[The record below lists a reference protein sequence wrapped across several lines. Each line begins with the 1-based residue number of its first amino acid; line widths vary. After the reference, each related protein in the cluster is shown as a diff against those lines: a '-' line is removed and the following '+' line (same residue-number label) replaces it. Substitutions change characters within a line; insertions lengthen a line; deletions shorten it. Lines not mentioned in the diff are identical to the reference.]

1 MNAPID
7 PLATSPAVVP
17 TDPTNRYDAPPGP
30 SCFACSGYHGSV
42 TQGLLCLQLAL
53 RANRRRVGDLEATLR
68 DVDNEIATGHD
79 MTAREAIA
87 KALGTVD
94 AGRLASLA
102 PSAFLAGP
110 VLVDTVS
117 KWECPDAWHKMP
129 GVPGVISYCPTCT
142 LELEQ
147 RRVSK

>member
-1 MNAPID
+1 MSTID

-17 TDPTNRYDAPPGP
+17 TDPTNKYDAPPGP

-42 TQGLLCLQLAL
+42 NQGLLCLQLAL

-68 DVDNEIATGHD
+68 DVDHEIATGHD
-79 MTAREAIA
+79 MAAREAIA
-87 KALGTVD
+87 KALGTV
-94 AGRLASLA
+94 G
-102 PSAFLAGP
+102 AGP

-117 KWECPDAWHKMP
+117 TWACPDAWHKMP

-147 RRVSK
+147 RRASK

>member
-1 MNAPID
+1 MSNPID

-17 TDPTNRYDAPPGP
+17 TDPTNKYDAPPGP
-30 SCFACSGYHGSV
+30 SCFACGGYHGSV
-42 TQGLLCLQLAL
+42 NQGMLCLQLTL
-53 RANRRRVGDLEATLR
+53 RATRRRVGDLEATLR
-68 DVDNEIATGHD
+68 DVDHEIATGLHASRYPAGHD

-94 AGRLASLA
+94 AGR
-102 PSAFLAGP
+102 P
-110 VLVDTVS
+110 VLIDTVS
-117 KWECPDAWHKMP
+117 TWECPDAWHKMP

>member
-1 MNAPID
+1 MSNPID

-68 DVDNEIATGHD
+68 DVDDDVYVGQYD
-79 MTAREAIA
+79 RAREAIA

-94 AGRLASLA
+94 AGR
-102 PSAFLAGP
+102 P
-110 VLVDTVS
+110 VLIDTVS
-117 KWECPDAWHKMP
+117 TWECPDAWHKMP

>member
-1 MNAPID
+1 MSNPID

-42 TQGLLCLQLAL
+42 TQGLLCVQLAL

-68 DVDNEIATGHD
+68 DVDHEIATGHD

-94 AGRLASLA
+94 AGR
-102 PSAFLAGP
+102 P
-110 VLVDTVS
+110 VLIDTVS
-117 KWECPDAWHKMP
+117 K
-129 GVPGVISYCPTCT
+129 
-142 LELEQ
+142 
-147 RRVSK
+147 